1 MAEWHTLTIAN
12 KSKHMNKKTILSA
25 CFAALSCPIAFADS
39 GNDHNLLYPDDHAPI
54 GVMGDHMHAAG
65 EFMFS
70 YRFMH
75 MNMSG
80 MVQGN
85 KSISA
90 SDIAT
95 SVANPFAPPA
105 TVRVVPK
112 DMTSNMHMLGFMY
125 APNDDI
131 TLMAMLNYIER
142 DMDLTTFQG
151 MMGGT
156 ALGQFSTEVS
166 GLADSKLGLLYR
178 LYDEGGHHL
187 HFNLAWVIANGSTDE
202 TDDVLTPMNMRM
214 TMRLP
219 YSMQLGSGSDQAE
232 FGLTYTGK
240 NEQLSWG
247 AQALTTTPLERNDEG
262 YTVGDKYQMSSWL
275 AYQLPQS
282 TSLSLRLIYNHSEDI
297 KGQDNQIM
305 APVTTANPANY
316 GGHNLQAAMGVNTVL
331 MNKHRIGLE
340 YQVPINYHANGI
352 QMDMDNMLTLG
363 YQLAF

>member
-1 MAEWHTLTIAN
+1 MNRTI
-12 KSKHMNKKTILSA
+12 ILSA
-25 CFAALSCPIAFADS
+25 YCAALAAPFTAPFALADA
-39 GNDHNLLYPDDHAPI
+39 GTAHTDLRPDDHAPI

-70 YRFMH
+70 YRYMR
-75 MNMSG
+75 MNMSD
-80 MVQGN
+80 MLQG
-85 KSISA
+85 SSDISA

-95 SVANPFAPPA
+95 TIANPFAPPA

-112 DMTSNMHMLGFMY
+112 EMTTNMHMLGFMY

-131 TLMAMLNYIER
+131 TLMAMLNYLER
-142 DMDLTTFQG
+142 DMDLTTFEG
-151 MMGGT
+151 MMGDT
-156 ALGQFSTEVS
+156 VLGQFSTEVS

-178 LYDEGGHHL
+178 LYDSANHHL
-187 HFNLAWVIANGSTDE
+187 HFNLSWVIDSGSNNE

-240 NEQLSWG
+240 NQQFSWG
-247 AQALTTTPLERNDEG
+247 GQVLTTTPLERNDEG
-262 YTVGDKYQMSSWL
+262 YTVGDKYSITSWL

-297 KGQDNQIM
+297 KGQDSQIT

-316 GGHNLQAAMGVNTVL
+316 GGHNLQAAIGVNTVL

-340 YQVPINYHANGI
+340 YQMPINYHVNAV